1 MILTVGGRSWNIEEH
16 SNFGKDEENAFL
28 RKKIK

>member
-16 SNFGKDEENAFL
+16 PNFGKDEENAFL
-28 RKKIK
+28 KKKN